1 MNREE
6 YNRQIDDL
14 RFDGLNKVNI
24 RLNLSDAREI
34 GAILLRS
41 ENAALAKRFRASWG
55 RIRSGQ
61 LPRDLLMVF
70 ISLGWRSYRARCRL
84 SRI

>member
-14 RFDGLNKVNI
+14 RFDGLNKVTI

-41 ENAALAKRFRASWG
+41 ENKALAKRFSEAYCEG
-55 RIRSGQ
+55 RNNEG
-61 LPRDLLMVF
+61 L
-70 ISLGWRSYRARCRL
+70 
-84 SRI
+84 

>member
-41 ENAALAKRFRASWG
+41 ENKSLAKRFSEAYCEG
-55 RIRSGQ
+55 RNNEG
-61 LPRDLLMVF
+61 L
-70 ISLGWRSYRARCRL
+70 
-84 SRI
+84 